1 MPPLADATLLVASN
15 CMDII
20 FNAQSANFS
29 VLVLKPKSL
38 QICFDCVILSSV
50 LKDDEPPKEVAMKIT
65 QHIVAEINKYE
76 RLVRTTDV
84 GKKMKNLEDKYGTE

>member
-1 MPPLADATLLVASN
+1 
-15 CMDII
+15 MDIAKMLHDTADQH
-20 FNAQSANFS
+20 NHARWQGSLYTLKD
-29 VLVLKPKSL
+29 LVKY
-38 QICFDCVILSSV
+38 IESV
-50 LKDDEPPKEVAMKIT
+50 LKDDEPPKEVALKIT

>member
-1 MPPLADATLLVASN
+1 MDLEKMLHNTTDQYNYNTWQGSLYALKELVKY
-15 CMDII
+15 IE
-20 FNAQSANFS
+20 
-29 VLVLKPKSL
+29 
-38 QICFDCVILSSV
+38 SV

-76 RLVRTTDV
+76 RLVQTTDV

>member
-1 MPPLADATLLVASN
+1 MDLEKMLRNTTDQYNYNTWQGSLYALKELVKY
-15 CMDII
+15 IE
-20 FNAQSANFS
+20 
-29 VLVLKPKSL
+29 
-38 QICFDCVILSSV
+38 SV

-76 RLVRTTDV
+76 ALIQSTDV